1 MTQILIHVW
10 LALGRLPFGAYRLL
24 STSLSVVLALLLFAF
39 ARERRMVALTNLALC
54 FPQAPVTRRIGWTIR
69 HIYFYLRTFLDR
81 AWLWSGNEAIVR
93 DRVRIENP
101 EALAKL
107 KEGQPTIFL
116 APHFLGLDA
125 AWSRLCLEVDMV
137 TMYSNQK
144 NLVLNDLILQ
154 GRSKFG
160 DQLLLSRQQG
170 VRPLLTAMKKG
181 RPLYYLPDMD
191 FGERDSVFVTF
202 FGVKAA
208 TVTAVARLSKMLQ
221 ANVVPV
227 TTVYS
232 NGRYSIRIHD
242 ALADFPL
249 EDDVLSTQ
257 AMNHHIE
264 SWVKDNIPQYLWLHK
279 RFKTRP
285 AGETRIY

>member
-1 MTQILIHVW
+1 MTHILIGVW
-10 LALGRLPFGAYRLL
+10 FALGRLPFGLYRVASTAL
-24 STSLSVVLALLLFAF
+24 SALLALVLFVF
-39 ARERRMVALTNLALC
+39 ARERRMVALTNLSLC
-54 FPQAPVTRRIGWTIR
+54 FPETSVTQRLLWTVK

-81 AWLWSGNEAIVR
+81 AWLWSGNAATVR
-93 DRVRIENP
+93 DRVCIENLD
-101 EALAKL
+101 ALVAL
-107 KEGQPTIFL
+107 KGGPPTIFL

-144 NLVLNDLILQ
+144 NPVLNDLILQ

-202 FGVKAA
+202 FGVQAA

-221 ANVVPV
+221 AQVVPV
-227 TTVYS
+227 TTVYR
-232 NGRYSIRIHD
+232 NGRYHIRIHQ
-242 ALADFPL
+242 ALPDFPMD
-249 EDDVLSTQ
+249 DDVQSTQ

-264 SWVKDNIPQYLWLHK
+264 TWVKDNIPQYLWLHK

-285 AGETRIY
+285 AGESRIY

>member
-1 MTQILIHVW
+1 MTQLLISIW
-10 LALGRLPFGAYRLL
+10 FALARLPFFAYRFI
-24 STSLSVVLALLLFAF
+24 STSVSALLALVLFAL
-39 ARERRMVALTNLALC
+39 ARERRRVALTNLSLC
-54 FPQAPVTRRIGWTIR
+54 FPDSSNFQRFRWALA

-81 AWLWSGNEAIVR
+81 AWLWSGNERVVR
-93 DRVRIENP
+93 DRVRIDNP
-101 EALAKL
+101 EALAIL
-107 KEGQPTIFL
+107 DTESPTIFL

-125 AWSRLCLEVDMV
+125 AWSRLCLEIDMV

-144 NLVLNDLILQ
+144 NPVLNSLILE

-160 DQLLLSRQQG
+160 EQLLLSRQQG
-170 VRPLLTAMKKG
+170 VRPLLAAMKKG

-191 FGERDSVFVTF
+191 FGERDSVFVNF

-208 TVTAVARLSKMLQ
+208 TVTAVARLSKLLKAQ
-221 ANVVPV
+221 VVPV
-227 TTVYS
+227 TTRYC
-232 NGRYSIRIHD
+232 NGRYLIHIHKP
-242 ALADFPL
+242 LPNFPL
-249 EDDVLSTQ
+249 EDDTDSTQ

-285 AGETRIY
+285 EGESRIY

>member
-1 MTQILIHVW
+1 MW
-10 LALGRLPFGAYRLL
+10 FALARLPFFAYRLISSSIAML
-24 STSLSVVLALLLFAF
+24 LAMLLFAL
-39 ARERRMVALTNLALC
+39 ARERRMVTLTNLSLC
-54 FPQAPVTRRIGWTIR
+54 FPDSSILQRIRWAMV

-81 AWLWSGNEAIVR
+81 AWLWSSNERVVR

-101 EALAKL
+101 EGLAIL
-107 KEGQPTIFL
+107 DSASPTIFL

-125 AWSRLCLEVDMV
+125 AWSRLCLEIDMV

-144 NLVLNDLILQ
+144 NPVLNSLILQ

-170 VRPLLTAMKKG
+170 VRPLLAAMKKG

-191 FGERDSVFVTF
+191 FGERDSVFVDF

-208 TVTAVARLSKMLQ
+208 TVTAVARLSRLLQ
-221 ANVVPV
+221 AQVVPV
-227 TTVYS
+227 TTKYS
-232 NGRYSIRIHD
+232 KGRYSIHIH
-242 ALADFPL
+242 APLPSFPL
-249 EDDVLSTQ
+249 DDDAESTQ
-257 AMNHHIE
+257 LMNHYIE

-285 AGETRIY
+285 AGESRIY

>member
-1 MTQILIHVW
+1 MTQILISIW
-10 LALGRLPFGAYRLL
+10 FALGRLPFLLYRIVATVISAFL
-24 STSLSVVLALLLFAF
+24 TVLVLVF
-39 ARERRMVALTNLALC
+39 ARERRMVTFTNLALC
-54 FPQAPVTRRIGWTIR
+54 FPESSFFQRCCWAAA

-81 AWLWSGNEAIVR
+81 AWLWAGNESLVR

-101 EALAKL
+101 EALQAL
-107 KEGQPTIFL
+107 HHGHATLFL

-144 NLVLNDLILQ
+144 NPVLNQLILQ

-160 DQLLLSRQQG
+160 DQMLLSRQQG
-170 VRPLLTAMKKG
+170 VRPLLAAMKKG

-208 TVTAVARLSKMLQ
+208 TVTAVARLSKMLKAQ
-221 ANVVPV
+221 VVPV
-227 TTVYS
+227 TTRYS
-232 NGRYSIRIHD
+232 QGRYTLFIHN
-242 ALADFPL
+242 ALPNFPL
-249 EDDVLSTQ
+249 EDDTESAQ
-257 AMNHHIE
+257 IMNHHIE
-264 SWVKDNIPQYLWLHK
+264 AWVKDNIPQYLWLHK

-285 AGETRIY
+285 EGESRIY

>member
-1 MTQILIHVW
+1 MTQFLISIW
-10 LALGRLPFGAYRLL
+10 FSLARLPFFAYRLI
-24 STSLSVVLALLLFAF
+24 SSSISLLLAMFLYVL
-39 ARERRMVALTNLALC
+39 ARERRTVVLTNLALC
-54 FPQAPVTRRIGWTIR
+54 FPESSIFQRTCWAVT

-81 AWLWSGNEAIVR
+81 AWLWSGNETIVR
-93 DRVRIENP
+93 DRVHIENP
-101 EALAKL
+101 EALTAL
-107 KEGQPTIFL
+107 SDASPTIFL

-125 AWSRLCLEVDMV
+125 TWSRLCLEIDMV

-144 NLVLNDLILQ
+144 NPVLNSLILQ

-191 FGERDSVFVTF
+191 FGERDSVFVSF

-208 TVTAVARLSKMLQ
+208 TVTAVARLSKLLE
-221 ANVVPV
+221 ARVVPV
-227 TTVYS
+227 TTKYS
-232 NGRYSIRIHD
+232 KGRYRIHIHEP
-242 ALADFPL
+242 LPNFPL
-249 EDDVLSTQ
+249 DDDTESTQ
-257 AMNHHIE
+257 LMNHYIE
-264 SWVKDNIPQYLWLHK
+264 SWVKDNIAQYLWLHK

-285 AGETRIY
+285 AGESRIY

>member
-1 MTQILIHVW
+1 VTQFLISIW
-10 LALGRLPFGAYRLL
+10 FALARLPFFAYRLV
-24 STSLSVVLALLLFAF
+24 STSISLLLAVLLFAL
-39 ARERRMVALTNLALC
+39 ARERRMVTLTNLSLC
-54 FPQAPVTRRIGWTIR
+54 FPNSSVFQRIRWALA

-81 AWLWSGNEAIVR
+81 AWLWSGNERVVR
-93 DRVRIENP
+93 DRVLIENP
-101 EALAKL
+101 EALAIL
-107 KEGQPTIFL
+107 GNPTPTIFL

-125 AWSRLCLEVDMV
+125 AWSRLCLEIDMV

-144 NLVLNDLILQ
+144 NPVLNSLILQ
-154 GRSKFG
+154 GRSQFG

-170 VRPLLTAMKKG
+170 VRPLLAAMKKG

-191 FGERDSVFVTF
+191 FGERDSDFVNF

-208 TVTAVARLSKMLQ
+208 TVTAVARLSKLLEAQ
-221 ANVVPV
+221 VVPV
-227 TTVYS
+227 TTKYN
-232 NGRYSIRIHD
+232 NGRYSIHIHRP
-242 ALADFPL
+242 LPNFPL
-249 EDDVLSTQ
+249 SDDTESTQ

-285 AGETRIY
+285 VGESRIY

>member
-1 MTQILIHVW
+1 MTKFLIFIW
-10 LALGRLPFGAYRLL
+10 FALGRLPFALYRLISSAL
-24 STSLSVVLALLLFAF
+24 ATFLALLLFAV
-39 ARERRMVALTNLALC
+39 ARERRMVALTNLSLC
-54 FPQAPVTRRIGWTIR
+54 FPDSSVLQRIRWAIA

-81 AWLWSGNEAIVR
+81 AWLWSGNESLVR
-93 DRVRIENP
+93 DRVHIDNP
-101 EALAKL
+101 DALKSIGAD
-107 KEGQPTIFL
+107 QATIFL

-144 NLVLNDLILQ
+144 NPVLNELILQ
-154 GRSKFG
+154 GRSNFG

-170 VRPLLTAMKKG
+170 VRPLLAAMKKG

-208 TVTAVARLSKMLQ
+208 TVTAVARLSKMLKAQ
-221 ANVVPV
+221 VVPV
-227 TTVYS
+227 TTVYR
-232 NGRYSIRIHD
+232 NGRYHIHIHEP
-242 ALADFPL
+242 LLNFPL
-249 EDDVLSTQ
+249 EDDAESTQ
-257 AMNHHIE
+257 VMNHHIE
-264 SWVKDNIPQYLWLHK
+264 NWVKDNIPQYLWLHK

-285 AGETRIY
+285 AGESRIY

>member
-1 MTQILIHVW
+1 MTHILIGVW
-10 LALGRLPFGAYRLL
+10 FALGRLPFVLYRIVSTTL
-24 STSLSVVLALLLFAF
+24 SAFLALVLFVF
-39 ARERRMVALTNLALC
+39 ARERRMVALTNLSLC
-54 FPQAPVTRRIGWTIR
+54 FPRVPISRRIVWTIQ

-81 AWLWSGNEAIVR
+81 AWLWSGHAATVR

-101 EALAKL
+101 EALAVL
-107 KEGQPTIFL
+107 KEGPPTIFL

-144 NLVLNDLILQ
+144 NPVLNDLILQ

-170 VRPLLTAMKKG
+170 VRPLLAAMKKG

-221 ANVVPV
+221 AQVVPV
-227 TTVYS
+227 TTVYR
-232 NGRYSIRIHD
+232 NGRYSIRIHA
-242 ALADFPL
+242 ALPGFPV
-249 EDDVLSTQ
+249 EDDIQSTQ

-285 AGETRIY
+285 SGESRIY

>member
-1 MTQILIHVW
+1 MTHILIGVW
-10 LALGRLPFGAYRLL
+10 FALGRLPFGLCRATSSIL
-24 STSLSVVLALLLFAF
+24 SAFLALVLFAF
-39 ARERRMVALTNLALC
+39 ARERRMVALTNLTLC
-54 FPQAPVTRRIGWTIR
+54 FPNVSVSRRIVWTIQ

-81 AWLWSGNEAIVR
+81 AWLWSGNASTVR
-93 DRVRIENP
+93 DRVCIENP
-101 EALAKL
+101 EALAAL
-107 KEGQPTIFL
+107 KDGPPTIFL

-144 NLVLNDLILQ
+144 NPVLNDLILH

-160 DQLLLSRQQG
+160 NQLLLSRQQG
-170 VRPLLTAMKKG
+170 VRPLLAAMKKG

-221 ANVVPV
+221 AQVVPV

-242 ALADFPL
+242 ALPDFPL
-249 EDDVLSTQ
+249 EDDVRSTQ
-257 AMNHHIE
+257 AMNYHIE

-285 AGETRIY
+285 SGESRIY

>member
-1 MTQILIHVW
+1 
-10 LALGRLPFGAYRLL
+10 
-24 STSLSVVLALLLFAF
+24 
-39 ARERRMVALTNLALC
+39 MVTLTNLSLC
-54 FPQAPVTRRIGWTIR
+54 FPESSLGQRIRWAFS
-69 HIYFYLRTFLDR
+69 HIYYYLRTFLDR
-81 AWLWSGNEAIVR
+81 AWLWSGNEVLVR
-93 DRVRIENP
+93 DRVRISNP
-101 EALAKL
+101 EALGVL
-107 KEGQPTIFL
+107 QHGTPTIFL

-144 NLVLNDLILQ
+144 NPVLNDLILK

-170 VRPLLTAMKKG
+170 VRPLLAAMKKG

-191 FGERDSVFVTF
+191 FGERDSVFVDF
-202 FGVKAA
+202 FGSKAA
-208 TVTAVARLSKMLQ
+208 TVTAVARLAKLLKAQ
-221 ANVVPV
+221 VVPV

-232 NGRYSIRIHD
+232 NGRYTIQIHD
-242 ALADFPL
+242 KLPDFPL
-249 EDDVLSTQ
+249 DDDTESTQ
-257 AMNHHIE
+257 VMNHHIE

-285 AGETRIY
+285 AGESRIY

>member
-1 MTQILIHVW
+1 MTHFLIAIW
-10 LALGRLPFGAYRLL
+10 FALGRLPFGLYRVASTAL
-24 STSLSVVLALLLFAF
+24 SAVLALVLFVF
-39 ARERRMVALTNLALC
+39 ARERRMVALTNLSLC
-54 FPQAPVTRRIGWTIR
+54 FPEASITKRLLWTIK

-81 AWLWSGNEAIVR
+81 AWLWSGNAATVR

-101 EALAKL
+101 EALLAL
-107 KEGQPTIFL
+107 KDGPPTIFL

-144 NLVLNDLILQ
+144 NPVLNDLILQ

-221 ANVVPV
+221 AQVIPV
-227 TTVYS
+227 TTVYR
-232 NGRYSIRIHD
+232 NGRYYIRIHQ
-242 ALADFPL
+242 ALPGFPTD
-249 EDDVLSTQ
+249 DDVQSTQ

-264 SWVKDNIPQYLWLHK
+264 TWVKDNIPQYLWLHK

-285 AGETRIY
+285 AGESRIY

>member
-1 MTQILIHVW
+1 MTQFLISIW
-10 LALGRLPFGAYRLL
+10 FALARLPFFLYRIV
-24 STSLSVVLALLLFAF
+24 STFISSVLAVLLFAL
-39 ARERRMVALTNLALC
+39 ARERRMVALTNLSLC
-54 FPQAPVTRRIGWTIR
+54 FPDSPISQRIRWALM

-81 AWLWSGNEAIVR
+81 AWLWSGNEELVR

-101 EALAKL
+101 EALVNL
-107 KEGQPTIFL
+107 DTTLPVIFL

-125 AWSRLCLEVDMV
+125 AWSRLCLEIDMV

-144 NLVLNDLILQ
+144 NPVLNSLILQ
-154 GRSKFG
+154 GRSQFG

-170 VRPLLTAMKKG
+170 VRPLLSAMKKG

-191 FGERDSVFVTF
+191 FGERDSVFVDF

-208 TVTAVARLSKMLQ
+208 TVTAVARLSKLLQ
-221 ANVVPV
+221 AQVIPV
-227 TTVYS
+227 TTKYS
-232 NGRYSIRIHD
+232 NGRYSIHIHKP
-242 ALADFPL
+242 LPNFPL
-249 EDDVLSTQ
+249 DDDTESTQ
-257 AMNHHIE
+257 VMNHYIE

-285 AGETRIY
+285 TGDSRIY

>member
-1 MTQILIHVW
+1 MTHILIGVW
-10 LALGRLPFGAYRLL
+10 FALGRLPFGLYRATSSIL
-24 STSLSVVLALLLFAF
+24 SAFLALVLFAF
-39 ARERRMVALTNLALC
+39 ARERRMVALTNLTLC
-54 FPQAPVTRRIGWTIR
+54 FPKVSVSRRIVWTIQ

-81 AWLWSGNEAIVR
+81 AWLWSGNASTVR

-101 EALAKL
+101 EALAAL
-107 KEGQPTIFL
+107 KDGPPTIFL

-144 NLVLNDLILQ
+144 NPVLNDLILH

-160 DQLLLSRQQG
+160 NQLLLSRQQG
-170 VRPLLTAMKKG
+170 VRPLLAAMKKG

-221 ANVVPV
+221 AQVVPV

-242 ALADFPL
+242 ALPDFPL
-249 EDDVLSTQ
+249 EDDVRSTQ

-285 AGETRIY
+285 SGESRIY